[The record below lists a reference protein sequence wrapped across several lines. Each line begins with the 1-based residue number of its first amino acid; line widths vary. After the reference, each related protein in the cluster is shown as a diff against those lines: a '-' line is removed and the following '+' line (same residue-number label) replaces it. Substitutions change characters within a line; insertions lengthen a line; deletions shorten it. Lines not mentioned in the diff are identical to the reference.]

1 MKPLP
6 LWFRFVMR
14 VASIV
19 PPLGSALGWRL
30 FWQLGAP
37 ASVRD
42 SEREFHDSARVSRD
56 GDIVSYAW
64 GDGSQT
70 VLLVHGWRSR
80 ASRFAAIGAALVE
93 QGYTVVSFDARG
105 NGASGGTRTHA
116 LEYAEIVRQLG
127 QRYGAF
133 EAIIAHS
140 LGVVAASIAMRRGT
154 RARRLVTI
162 GAPHD
167 FDSVLRTFTTA
178 VGMPPAASR
187 SLKSRINRWARP
199 LGVDVW
205 RELVTELDPTA
216 SRPPCSWCTTRATA
230 RRRSSRRCSSSRRT
244 PAPSKHSSPTDSV
257 TTGCSATRQ
266 SSSASPASSRR
277 PCARP
282 SAATAPAR
290 PRDSPSHSPSPR
302 TGRGRTP
309 ENTEPSRCLRRFRS
323 APRTHPRRGST
334 ATTAAKIRRA
344 APTR

>member
-6 LWFRFVMR
+6 LWFRVVMR

-80 ASRFAAIGAALVE
+80 ASRFAAIGSALVE

-140 LGVVAASIAMRRGT
+140 LGAVAASIAMRRGT

-216 SRPPCSWCTTRATA
+216 YATPLLVVHDSGDREAPLEQAMLIVEAHTGPVETLITDGLGHNRVLSDAAVVERITRFVAA
-230 RRRSSRRCSSSRRT
+230 PVRT
-244 PAPSKHSSPTDSV
+244 P
-257 TTGCSATRQ
+257 
-266 SSSASPASSRR
+266 
-277 PCARP
+277 
-282 SAATAPAR
+282 
-290 PRDSPSHSPSPR
+290 
-302 TGRGRTP
+302 
-309 ENTEPSRCLRRFRS
+309 
-323 APRTHPRRGST
+323 
-334 ATTAAKIRRA
+334 
-344 APTR
+344 